1 MKKMKKITNCF
12 KFMTD
17 ERFSFLDL
25 LISNLILGTIFLI
38 TTIVMLAVNDDLAKQ
53 VDYYKN
59 MYHEKDGAVR
69 LLQERCG
76 VK

>member
-1 MKKMKKITNCF
+1 MSERNYNLLDLFIVAGVCI
-12 KFMTD
+12 FMT
-17 ERFSFLDL
+17 LM
-25 LISNLILGTIFLI
+25 ILFAYSEI
-38 TTIVMLAVNDDLAKQ
+38 NSDLAKQ

-69 LLQERCG
+69 LLQERYG

>member
-1 MKKMKKITNCF
+1 MKKMTNCF
-12 KFMTD
+12 KFMRD
-17 ERFSFLDL
+17 ERYSFLDL

-38 TTIVMLAVNDDLAKQ
+38 TAIVMLEINDDLAKQ

-69 LLQERCG
+69 LLQERYG

>member
-1 MKKMKKITNCF
+1 MR
-12 KFMTD
+12 D
-17 ERFSFLDL
+17 EKYSLLDMAIVSL
-25 LISNLILGTIFLI
+25 VLGIIFA
-38 TTIVMLAVNDDLAKQ
+38 IVIVAMLEINNDLAKQ

-69 LLQERCG
+69 LLQERYG

>member
-1 MKKMKKITNCF
+1 MR
-12 KFMTD
+12 D
-17 ERFSFLDL
+17 EKYSFLDMAIVSL
-25 LISNLILGTIFLI
+25 VLG
-38 TTIVMLAVNDDLAKQ
+38 IVFAIVIIAMLEINNDLAKQ
-53 VDYYKN
+53 VDYYKE

>member
-1 MKKMKKITNCF
+1 MKKMTNCF
-12 KFMTD
+12 KFMRD
-17 ERFSFLDL
+17 ERYSFLDL

-38 TTIVMLAVNDDLAKQ
+38 TAIVMLEINDDLAKQ

-59 MYHEKDGAVR
+59 MYYEKDGAVR
-69 LLQERCG
+69 LLQERYG

>member
-1 MKKMKKITNCF
+1 MR
-12 KFMTD
+12 D
-17 ERFSFLDL
+17 EKYSLLD
-25 LISNLILGTIFLI
+25 I
-38 TTIVMLAVNDDLAKQ
+38 TIVSLVLGIVFAIVIVAMLEINSDLAKQ

-69 LLQERCG
+69 LLQERYG

>member
-1 MKKMKKITNCF
+1 MR
-12 KFMTD
+12 D
-17 ERFSFLDL
+17 EKYSLLDMAIVSL
-25 LISNLILGTIFLI
+25 VLG
-38 TTIVMLAVNDDLAKQ
+38 IVFAIVIIAMLEINSDLANQ

-69 LLQERCG
+69 LLQERYG